1 MNFTEEFY
9 VWWFYN
15 VFKPFSQF
23 VIFDHL
29 MACFTITA
37 VTITVLLGCF
47 YKEDPHGLD
56 KWMEKWGYP
65 LAILIVG
72 TLFTPPVA
80 VFIVLVLPIV
90 ILVSVPISVLMGLY
104 CALQKARE
112 RSLLRD
118 IWRLRMQKK
127 GDYE

>member
-29 MACFTITA
+29 LACSAITA
-37 VTITVLLGCF
+37 VVITVLLGCF
-47 YKEDPHGLD
+47 YKEDPYS
-56 KWMEKWGYP
+56 WEPWVEKWGYP

-80 VFIVLVLPIV
+80 VFFALVLPII
-90 ILVSVPISVLMGLY
+90 ILLAMPIGALMCLY
-104 CALQKARE
+104 CVLQKARE

-118 IWRLRMQKK
+118 IWQYGTQKK